1 MRIYA
6 FIFVLLFIGLQG
18 LLAQTV
24 GTSVINAGGNT
35 AATPSGGTLE
45 QAVGE
50 VAVQTLQ
57 GSNATLTQGVLQP
70 EATIIDAISPLVDV
84 EVKVYPNPVQEA
96 IYIETDAEFLRSV
109 TIWDMVGKAIQ
120 TDALE
125 QGPISVTKLASGNY
139 TMGLFDTD
147 GQLRYVWRFQK
158 H

>member
-1 MRIYA
+1 
-6 FIFVLLFIGLQG
+6 
-18 LLAQTV
+18 
-24 GTSVINAGGNT
+24 
-35 AATPSGGTLE
+35 LE